1 MLADSIINQ
10 KQIKQQ
16 SVTDWVFNWEDKG
29 LVVLHAYR
37 RLTQQV
43 RSRLNNFTSKQKNKK
58 TKQKTKLEIQLAPYW
73 RRNNTYRYIL
83 KKKEKKKKR
92 KQNKNSN
99 RTIKDYD
106 NNKDNI
112 FIHTAEKCAFY
123 KSLEQKQKP
132 KKATFGNIE
141 YNGIE
146 ICTIVSVFCI

>member
-1 MLADSIINQ
+1 MKFNLHLIGEGTTL
-10 KQIKQQ
+10 
-16 SVTDWVFNWEDKG
+16 TDI
-29 LVVLHAYR
+29 Y
-37 RLTQQV
+37 
-43 RSRLNNFTSKQKNKK
+43 
-58 TKQKTKLEIQLAPYW
+58 
-73 RRNNTYRYIL
+73 L
-83 KKKEKKKKR
+83 KKKKKKR